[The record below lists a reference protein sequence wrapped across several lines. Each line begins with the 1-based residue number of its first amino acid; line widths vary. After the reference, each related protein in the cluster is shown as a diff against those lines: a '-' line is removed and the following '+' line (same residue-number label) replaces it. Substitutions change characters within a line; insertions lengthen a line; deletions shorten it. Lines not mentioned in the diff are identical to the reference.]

1 MSPVTAAYRDEF
13 VQTIRSDYPPKLR
26 FEQAAEIANVD
37 VQTVYDWSS
46 RGHFEGFK
54 TGKGRGARLMRD
66 PFCRWLSAR
75 N

>member
-54 TGKGRGARLMRD
+54 TG
-66 PFCRWLSAR
+66 
-75 N
+75 